1 MKTKQDFIKHLIN
14 NYYIQRYVKNEKVY
28 FEIFSEK
35 YKYYIEG
42 KFLNGYSSVIVN
54 TFDTHPDFKDLNF
67 LYDTICYLVNNNYI
81 KNYVHYE
88 LTQNC

>member
-42 KFLNGYSSVIVN
+42 KFLNGYPSVIVN
-54 TFDTHPDFKDLNF
+54 TFDTHPDFKDLY
-67 LYDTICYLVNNNYI
+67 LYEIICSLVNNKKIENYT
-81 KNYVHYE
+81 HYE